1 MQLHVLQKRVE
12 SQSEEGENETSFPE
26 LLGHLSPPSPQR
38 LDQVKAL
45 IIATESFRG
54 EWIIVWPQLEASTLI
69 YTIYLT
75 LN

>member
-1 MQLHVLQKRVE
+1 MQLRVLQEKLV

-45 IIATESFRG
+45 IITTEAFRG
-54 EWIIVWPQLEASTLI
+54 EWIIVMATALYAPTLI
-69 YTIYLT
+69 
-75 LN
+75 